1 MRRLSDKSTVPPKQR
16 TLWMD
21 SFSRLTRNGLAVASA
36 VFLIALIIAA
46 ALANVFAPYAP
57 NDQDYTAVLL
67 GPSWDHI
74 FGTDE
79 FGRDVFS
86 RILWGARISL
96 TVGILGTL
104 LGMLVG
110 ILIGIPAGY
119 IGGAIDT
126 IAMRVLDVMLA
137 FPNLLL
143 AIVVVAILGT
153 GPLNVVIAVA
163 VFSVPVFARISRGA
177 TITLKSADYIQAS
190 HSIGATD
197 IRIMRSH
204 LLPNSIPQIIVIT
217 TLRLGSSI
225 LTAASLSFLG
235 LGVTPPSP
243 EWGAMLSDGQIY
255 LQMAPHVS
263 IFPGLAILLVV
274 MAFNILGDGL
284 RDALDPRMKR

>member
-1 MRRLSDKSTVPPKQR
+1 MTELADTSQPLPKQR

-21 SFSRLTRNGLAVASA
+21 SFTRLSRNRLAIFSA
-36 VFLIALIIAA
+36 AFLILLILAA
-46 ALANVFAPYAP
+46 IFAEFVAPFAP
-57 NDQDYTAVLL
+57 NDQDYTSVLL
-67 GPSWDHI
+67 GPTRDHVL
-74 FGTDE
+74 GTDE
-79 FGRDVFS
+79 FGRDVLS

-96 TVGILGTL
+96 TVGIIGTL
-104 LGMLVG
+104 LGMIVG
-110 ILIGIPAGY
+110 IVIGIPAGY
-119 IGGAIDT
+119 IGGVVDIV
-126 IAMRVLDVMLA
+126 AMRVLDVMLA

-177 TITLKSADYIQAS
+177 TITLKSADYILAS

-197 IRIMRSH
+197 GRIMRSH
-204 LLPNSIPQIIVIT
+204 LLPNAVPQIIVIT

-274 MAFNILGDGL
+274 MAFNVLGDGL